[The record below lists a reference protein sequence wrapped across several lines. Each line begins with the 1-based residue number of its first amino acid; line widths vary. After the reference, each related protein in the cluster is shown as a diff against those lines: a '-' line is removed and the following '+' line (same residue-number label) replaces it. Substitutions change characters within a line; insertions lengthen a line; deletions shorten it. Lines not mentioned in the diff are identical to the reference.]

1 MKKMKTVVVE
11 DEQKNMEIM
20 LHFIKKYCPTLEI
33 VAKCL
38 TFDEALHVLSS
49 TKVDLVF
56 LDILL
61 DKNTSF
67 DLLEKLD
74 NTDFQ
79 IVFTTAFDE
88 YAIEAFKYNT
98 VDYLLKPIAIKELVD
113 VVSRAENR
121 MDQKRQIPHNRFS
134 HFGDRLIGRNPFD
147 LLVVSGMNK
156 VDFIRQEEIVYLK
169 SAGRYTEF
177 YFKDVKR
184 KVLATKPI
192 GEFEQ
197 SLDDMKFYRIHNS
210 YIINLNQLLKINKV
224 SGNYCEMSNGDQLP
238 ISRRRFEGLLRYFKE
253 INRY

>member
-1 MKKMKTVVVE
+1 MKKTKTIIVE
-11 DEQKNMEIM
+11 DEQKNMELM
-20 LHFIKKYCPTLEI
+20 LHFLKKYCPSIEI

-38 TFDEALHVLSS
+38 TFDEALHALNS
-49 TKVDLVF
+49 KKIDLVF

-67 DLLEKLD
+67 DLLEQLN

-88 YAIEAFKYNT
+88 YAIQAFKYNT
-98 VDYLLKPIAIKELVD
+98 VDYLLKPIAIKELID

-121 MDQKRQIPHNRFS
+121 IEQNKGRVQTGFPQFT
-134 HFGDRLIGRNPFD
+134 DRLIGRNPFD

-169 SAGRYTEF
+169 SAGRYTKF
-177 YFKDVKR
+177 HFKDVKR

-197 SLDDMKFYRIHNS
+197 NLDDMKFYRIHNS

-224 SGNYCEMSNGDQLP
+224 SGNYCEMSNGD
-238 ISRRRFEGLLRYFKE
+238 
-253 INRY
+253 